1 MKLAVRGCENY
12 CLGRRIK
19 ISTISSSPLSRQ
31 SADDEDNSL
40 LSWGLPAAIF
50 WLAAFILCCDG
61 HKKPP
66 LSVGGAHKK
75 KKKTR
80 SAVIFHLDLIR
91 WRAIWRRLFL
101 EWKKKNSSRRAEP
114 SGGVRLPNQGLFFSF
129 FFWRKMQ
136 KRFFRQQ
143 QQNGRLRSASVRLFI
158 WKSRAPRNRR
168 PRPKEERTRHRQ
180 ECSSF
185 VS

>member
-1 MKLAVRGCENY
+1 MMKTTLF
-12 CLGRRIK
+12 CLGV
-19 ISTISSSPLSRQ
+19 SLLLFSDWPLSFC
-31 SADDEDNSL
+31 
-40 LSWGLPAAIF
+40 AATETRSR
-50 WLAAFILCCDG
+50 LCRLVA
-61 HKKPP
+61 HTKKN
-66 LSVGGAHKK
+66 
-75 KKKTR
+75 KKTR